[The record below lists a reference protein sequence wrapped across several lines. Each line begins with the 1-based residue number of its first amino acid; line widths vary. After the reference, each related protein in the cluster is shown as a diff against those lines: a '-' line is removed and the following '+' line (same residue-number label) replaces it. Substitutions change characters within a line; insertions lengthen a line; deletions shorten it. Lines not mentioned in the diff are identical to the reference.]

1 MRKNIILPRGTQSVS
16 LSTLDKLLVPDS
28 RRSLWGVGGGEAAAA
43 DSEHS
48 STSHVIVIDEMKN
61 KKRSERTSDGDSLKL
76 IRSRVPAALL
86 AACAGDIGDRK
97 ALVED

>member
-1 MRKNIILPRGTQSVS
+1 MS

-28 RRSLWGVGGGEAAAA
+28 RRSLWGVGGGEAAAAA

-86 AACAGDIGDRK
+86 PARAGDIGDRK
-97 ALVED
+97 ALVVD